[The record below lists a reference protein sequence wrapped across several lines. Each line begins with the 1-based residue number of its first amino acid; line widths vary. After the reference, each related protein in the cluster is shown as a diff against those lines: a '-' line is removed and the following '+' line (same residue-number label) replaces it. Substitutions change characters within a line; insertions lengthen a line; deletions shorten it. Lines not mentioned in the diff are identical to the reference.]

1 MAVKKSAGAAKAK
14 EGSTVKKAAAPKKAA
29 AAAPKKAAAAA
40 PKKAAAAAPKK
51 AAAAAPKLTPPQ
63 KIMLE
68 KIGGHADPVGY
79 AGEKK
84 EQKMIEALLKH
95 KVIKKGKKGEKGFH
109 YLISNAGKKVLSTP
123 SPASKS

>member
-1 MAVKKSAGAAKAK
+1 MVSHKNMSVDEVTPMAKAK
-14 EGSTVKKAAAPKKAA
+14 TTTKSSAPKAAAKKAAPKK
-29 AAAPKKAAAAA
+29 
-40 PKKAAAAAPKK
+40 
-51 AAAAAPKLTPPQ
+51 AAAPKLTPPQ

-123 SPASKS
+123 AASKS

>member
-1 MAVKKSAGAAKAK
+1 MAVKKSAGSAKAK
-14 EGSTVKKAAAPKKAA
+14 EGATVKK
-29 AAAPKKAAAAA
+29 
-40 PKKAAAAAPKK
+40 AAAAPKK

-63 KIMLE
+63 KVMLE
-68 KIGGHADPVGY
+68 KIGGHTDPVGY

-84 EQKMIEALLKH
+84 ELKMIEALLKH